1 MATRVKLERVS
12 YTRGLTISQSEFG
25 GSGRQFRL
33 TSRKKMCIFL
43 LPKPRGPKGLGET
56 QVLQLN
62 GLFFFSLADGT
73 GNSME
78 TLVLQSMVT
87 GHRHAQ

>member
-1 MATRVKLERVS
+1 MAPRVKLERVS

-33 TSRKKMCIFL
+33 TCRKKMCIFL
-43 LPKPRGPKGLGET
+43 LPKPCGPKGLRET

-62 GLFFFSLADGT
+62 YFFFSLADGT

-78 TLVLQSMVT
+78 TLVLESMVT

>member
-1 MATRVKLERVS
+1 
-12 YTRGLTISQSEFG
+12 
-25 GSGRQFRL
+25 
-33 TSRKKMCIFL
+33 MCIFL
-43 LPKPRGPKGLGET
+43 LPKPCGPKGLRET
-56 QVLQLN
+56 QVLQLK

-78 TLVLQSMVT
+78 TLVLESMVA